1 MDDKGLR
8 LAIEAMG
15 GSNALAKALKLNRGT
30 VHHWE
35 RVPYSQLLAV
45 ERVTGI
51 DRSILR
57 PEMFAGWRPP
67 PDFSPR
73 PRSHARPPGSTNEK
87 HLRRV
92 RLWKI
97 SKAAPEE
104 DGLSR

>member
-1 MDDKGLR
+1 MDNGLR

-15 GSNALAKALKLNRGT
+15 SRNALANALKLHRAT

-57 PEMFAGWRPP
+57 PEMFVGWRPP
-67 PDFSPR
+67 TDFSPR
-73 PRSHARPPGSTNEK
+73 PNTRLARLPGSTNGGEGCASA
-87 HLRRV
+87 RTDV
-92 RLWKI
+92 
-97 SKAAPEE
+97 
-104 DGLSR
+104 G